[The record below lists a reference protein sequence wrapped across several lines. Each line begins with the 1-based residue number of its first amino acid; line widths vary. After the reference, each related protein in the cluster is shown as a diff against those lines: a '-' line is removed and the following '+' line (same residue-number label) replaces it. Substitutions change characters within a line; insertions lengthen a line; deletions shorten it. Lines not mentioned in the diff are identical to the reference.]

1 MQLFIYM
8 RDNAGT
14 IQHLII
20 EHLLM
25 VAVALTIAV
34 IIGVIGGVLLTKS
47 KNMGEL
53 VIYLTSVLF
62 TIPSIA
68 LYGFML
74 PSLAKIGY
82 GIGYVPAVIGV
93 IVYSVAPILRNTYSA
108 INDIDPSVREAAQGM
123 GMSPYQR
130 FMQVE
135 MPIALPAIIA
145 GLRVSTVLSIS
156 IVSIA
161 TYIGAGGLGDLISRG
176 ISQSDLNQVAA
187 GALIISLIAICAD
200 LGLGRLQKRLVLDE
214 AREEIRT
221 I

>member
-1 MQLFIYM
+1 MQILLYLRTNFASVQ
-8 RDNAGT
+8 N
-14 IQHLII
+14 LIV
-20 EHLLM
+20 EHLMM
-25 VAVALTIAV
+25 VAVALAV
-34 IIGVIGGVLLTKS
+34 SIFIGVVGGILLTKN
-47 KNMGEL
+47 KNLGEL

-74 PSLAKIGY
+74 PSLAKIGH

-93 IVYSVAPILRNTYSA
+93 IVYSVAPILRNTYTA
-108 INDIDPSVREAAQGM
+108 LNDIDPNVREAAQGM

-130 FMQVE
+130 LVRVE
-135 MPIALPAIIA
+135 MPIALPVIIA

-176 ISQSDLNQVAA
+176 ISQSDLNQVAV
-187 GALIISLIAICAD
+187 GALIISLMAICAD
-200 LGLGRLQKRLVLDE
+200 LGLGLAQKKAAL
-214 AREEIRT
+214 REG
-221 I
+221 

>member
-1 MQLFIYM
+1 L
-8 RDNAGT
+8 
-14 IQHLII
+14 
-20 EHLLM
+20 
-25 VAVALTIAV
+25 V
-34 IIGVIGGVLLTKS
+34 ISVLIGVVVGVLLTKN
-47 KNMGEL
+47 KNLGEL

-74 PSLAKIGY
+74 PSLAKIGH

-93 IVYSVAPILRNTYSA
+93 IVYSVAPILRNTYRA
-108 INDIDPSVREAAQGM
+108 LHDIDPNVREAAQGM

-130 FMQVE
+130 LVRVE

-161 TYIGAGGLGDLISRG
+161 TYIGAG
-176 ISQSDLNQVAA
+176 
-187 GALIISLIAICAD
+187 
-200 LGLGRLQKRLVLDE
+200 
-214 AREEIRT
+214 
-221 I
+221 